1 MGQAIPPVES
11 AGRILATRNK
21 LKMNDLTEPE
31 TLLGE
36 TLADLGPVSGNG
48 DVADGVGSRLA
59 ETANGGDEYRAGL
72 ARYALGIM
80 DRLAGVAG

>member
-1 MGQAIPPVES
+1 M
-11 AGRILATRNK
+11 TD
-21 LKMNDLTEPE
+21 LKDPE
-31 TLLGE
+31 RRLDE

-59 ETANGGDEYRAGL
+59 ETANGGDECRAGL

-80 DRLAGVAG
+80 DRLTGTGG